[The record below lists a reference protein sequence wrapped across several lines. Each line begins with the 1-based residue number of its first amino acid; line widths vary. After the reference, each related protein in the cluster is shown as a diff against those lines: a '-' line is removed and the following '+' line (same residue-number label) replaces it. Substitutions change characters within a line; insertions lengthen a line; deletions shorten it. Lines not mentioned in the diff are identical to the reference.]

1 MTDETAVPQTPA
13 KPRWQPLSAIDRRVL
28 GVLAEKAKTTPDSY
42 PMSLNAICTGCN
54 QKSNR
59 DPLMQLEPDIVEE
72 SLDRLRDLGAVGM
85 VEGYGR
91 VTKYRHY
98 LYEWLGVEKTVGA
111 ELAVMT
117 ELLLRGDQTEGE
129 LRGRASRMDNI
140 ADLSALRTLLDS
152 LVAKGLVVS
161 LTPEGRGHV
170 VTHNLYKPREM
181 ENLRA
186 KYAGMAATQLREEPA
201 EEAVSAGPAHAP
213 TPQTSPRPASASSPE
228 TSGMAD
234 LRREV
239 AELREQ
245 VKQFRS
251 DLETLSTEHAKLADD
266 FRSLKDALGA

>member
-1 MTDETAVPQTPA
+1 MTDETAVPQTPPA
-13 KPRWQPLSAIDRRVL
+13 PRWQPLSAIDRRVI
-28 GVLAEKAKTTPDSY
+28 GVLAEKAKTTPDGY

-59 DPLMQLEPDIVEE
+59 DPLMQLEPETVEE
-72 SLDRLRDLGAVGM
+72 SLDRLREMGAVGM

-91 VTKYRHY
+91 VTKFRHY
-98 LYEWLGVEKTVGA
+98 LYEWLGVEKSVGA

-140 ADLSALRTLLDS
+140 ADLNALRSLLES
-152 LVAKGLVVS
+152 LMAKKLVVS
-161 LTPEGRGHV
+161 LTPEGRGHA

-186 KYAGMAATQLREEPA
+186 KYAGMTPTQFREEPGEDA
-201 EEAVSAGPAHAP
+201 SSARPAHAP
-213 TPQTSPRPASASSPE
+213 ALQSSTRPSASTPE
-228 TSGMAD
+228 TGGTAE

-239 AELREQ
+239 SELREQ
-245 VKQFRS
+245 VKQLRS
-251 DLETLSTEHAKLADD
+251 DLETLSSDHARLVEEL
-266 FRSLKDALGA
+266 RNLKDALGA